1 MSNKT
6 VIIDYGMGN
15 LYSVF
20 KKLKKLNAEVFVG
33 NTTDSINKAD
43 KIILPGVGHFGKAM
57 NQLYKLNII
66 DTLNTAVLIHKK
78 PILGICL
85 GMQLMTKR
93 SEEGNL
99 NGFGWFDAEVIKF
112 NISEVYKFKVPH
124 IGWNNI
130 KINKKSKLMTGISDS
145 DKFYFVHSY
154 HVITKSKDILNTTDY
169 EYTFVSALEK
179 NNIFG
184 VQYHPEKSHDIGDTL
199 FRNFI
204 DL

>member
-57 NQLYKLNII
+57 DQLYKLNII

-169 EYTFVSALEK
+169 EYRFVSALEK